1 MMPESSQNPPGGK
14 PAQKPGMPAPAPEPD
29 VESGE
34 RSDTGGEGYRVLL
47 FNDEI
52 HTAEEVV
59 AQLVKALRCPME
71 DAFEIMSRAHH
82 NGRAVVTIASRD
94 EAERVA
100 GVLREI
106 GLGVQVDRV

>member
-1 MMPESSQNPPGGK
+1 
-14 PAQKPGMPAPAPEPD
+14 
-29 VESGE
+29 
-34 RSDTGGEGYRVLL
+34 
-47 FNDEI
+47 
-52 HTAEEVV
+52 
-59 AQLVKALRCPME
+59 ME